1 MITFSTKNWHDLTY
15 LQAQGE
21 QMLQLMGCNPID
33 DNTGRAERGGKA
45 QGIVQADDVAKVLL
59 RLQQV
64 SQDEA
69 HLQEQ
74 IHFEAQLQI
83 AEHRGPKMTEEPPIS
98 LTARIFPLLELLQ
111 SASDAEQSVLWRHST
126 VL

>member
-21 QMLQLMGCNPID
+21 QMLQLMGCNPVD
-33 DNTGRAERGGKA
+33 HNTGRAERGGKA

-64 SQDEA
+64 GQDEA

-74 IHFEAQLQI
+74 LHYVDNLKRVDPQL
-83 AEHRGPKMTEEPPIS
+83 AEVGGG
-98 LTARIFPLLELLQ
+98 TADQFNDPDLP
-111 SASDAEQSVLWRHST
+111 AA
-126 VL
+126 